1 MAQAVAT
8 RSVDNVASDVKKHVY
23 EVMVRHPHLFRIL
36 MKLRVLVS
44 KDVPTAAVSPS
55 GEIIV
60 NPVFWSELGLSTEK
74 VAILLHEALHIGLN
88 HHLRAQ
94 NLGHVEKVLWN
105 IATDCVINRVLRLIT
120 SARILDKGVSEKTV
134 VEVLKSL
141 DPKLASMVTE
151 DDIAKMNEEQIY
163 ALLHRAL
170 RSFVGRTGATPG
182 LPTDKTVEKGSIV
195 REPGNVQGE
204 VPPVVGEGEKE
215 EEGEGASE
223 EAKAVLRRA
232 ETVNAVRSE
241 VERHAV
247 SAGREPGELKE
258 MLEGLQPYGR
268 INWTKYLVNSAS
280 RLLRDRLVSTWSVPH
295 RRFPDLVP
303 GYRRLPGRGVRM
315 IVAVD
320 VSGSID
326 VDTLRRF
333 LEETLYAVELLS
345 GRIEGEV
352 WFWDTKIQGKVPL
365 REFIISRRVEI
376 TGGGGTVID
385 PVADELLKEVEKNP
399 VDLFIVFTDGMV
411 NLDNPGKF
419 NEAIRRVKMPIIVY
433 TIQPIKEVKAEQI
446 HYPII

>member
-8 RSVDNVASDVKKHVY
+8 RGVDKVVSDVKKHVY

-36 MKLRVLVS
+36 MKLKVLVS
-44 KDVPTAAVSPS
+44 EDVPTAAVSPS

-94 NLGHVEKVLWN
+94 NLGHVEKELWN
-105 IATDCVINRVLRLIT
+105 IATDCVINRLLRLIT
-120 SARILDKGVSEKTV
+120 NAQILDKGVSERTV

-163 ALLHRAL
+163 ALLHRAF
-170 RSFVGRTGATPG
+170 RSFARRTDAMPV
-182 LPTDKTVEKGSIV
+182 LPTDKTVEKGSVV

-204 VPPVVGEGEKE
+204 VPPVVGEDRKE
-215 EEGEGASE
+215 GGGAGE
-223 EAKAVLRRA
+223 EAKAALRRA
-232 ETVNAVRSE
+232 ETINAVGSE

-258 MLEGLQPYGR
+258 MLEGLRPYGR
-268 INWTKYLVNSAS
+268 INWTKYLVSSAS

-295 RRFPDLVP
+295 RRFPELVP

-326 VDTLRRF
+326 TETLRRF
-333 LEETLYAVELLS
+333 LEETLYAVELLG

-352 WFWDTKIQGKVPL
+352 WFWDAEIQGKVPL
-365 REFIISRRVEI
+365 REFIKSRRIEV
-376 TGGGGTVID
+376 TGRGGTVID

-399 VDLFIVFTDGMV
+399 VDIFVVLTDGLV
-411 NLDNPGKF
+411 ELDNPGKF
-419 NEAIRRVKMPIIVY
+419 NEAIRRAKMPIIVY